1 MKKLPPLVIGDL
13 EIPVPIV
20 QGGMG
25 VRISCSNL
33 VSSVANYGGLGTLSA
48 MGLCPVDTKPWD
60 FKRVGNEELVKEIGR
75 CREKMGD
82 KPLALN
88 VMVAAT
94 NWEELVR
101 TGAEA
106 GVDLI
111 VSGAGL
117 PLKMPQAV
125 EGTKAKIAPIISSGR
140 AAALICRAWKKAGRF
155 PDAIVLEGPK
165 AGGHL
170 GFTIEELHHPRPLE
184 ELLVEVLEAIAPF
197 EKEAGRPIPVI
208 AAGGIYDGEDIARLL
223 SLGAAA
229 AQMGTRFVATVECD
243 AHDTFKN
250 QFVSCTEEDIV
261 IITSPVGM
269 PLRAIKNDWLQD
281 IIDGERKKFK
291 CSYKCL
297 HTCDHR
303 KVQYCIAD
311 ALYRADVEGDLYGG
325 FVICGSQTHRIKEIV
340 PVAQLMDE
348 LVQGAEAA
356 LAGVERVVPVAD
368 TSRVEAS

>member
-1 MKKLPPLVIGDL
+1 MTKLPSLVIGDL

-25 VRISCSNL
+25 VRIGGPRL

-48 MGLCPVDTKPWD
+48 MGLCPVDTKARD
-60 FKRVGNEELVKEIGR
+60 FKRVGNESLIAELDATRALMPG
-75 CREKMGD
+75 
-82 KPLALN
+82 KPLAIN

-94 NWEELVR
+94 NWEQLVR
-101 TGAEA
+101 TSAEH

-117 PLKMPQAV
+117 PLKMPEIV

-140 AAALICRAWKKAGRF
+140 AAALICKAWARQGRY
-155 PDAIVLEGPK
+155 PDAIVLEGPR

-170 GFTIEELHHPRPLE
+170 GFTVAELENPRPLE
-184 ELLVEVLEAIAPF
+184 DILVEVLTAIEPHVKA
-197 EKEAGRPIPVI
+197 AGRPIPVI
-208 AAGGIYDGEDIARLL
+208 AAGGIYDGADIARLL
-223 SLGAAA
+223 AIGAAA
-229 AQMGTRFVATVECD
+229 VQMGTRFVATHECD
-243 AHDTFKN
+243 AHDTFKD
-250 QFVSCTEEDIV
+250 QFVKCREEDIV

-269 PLRAIKNDWLQD
+269 PLRAIRNEWLQD

-297 HTCDHR
+297 HTCNAA

-311 ALYRADVEGDLYGG
+311 ALYKADVEGDLYQG
-325 FVICGSQTHRIKEIV
+325 FVICGSTTHRIQDLRSVNE
-340 PVAQLMDE
+340 LMDE
-348 LVQGAEAA
+348 LVTGAEAA
-356 LAGVERVVPVAD
+356 FAGVQRVVPAAEGALVQ
-368 TSRVEAS
+368 